1 MSDINE
7 YLKWRGD
14 ITFDYDPFNEVDSL
28 ILSELAYCDF
38 DHVVLEDDEPTEL
51 KTIRKR
57 YFRVHDR
64 EEVKK
69 RTVFN
74 GWTPLLLD
82 SLYESK
88 RFENLKIGY
97 FVNRKEDEKDEQFSA
112 VTFELNDQFRYV
124 AFRGTDNSVTGWK
137 EDLLFSYKSG
147 TPGQLAA
154 RDYLNH
160 YCKDYDGILHVGGH
174 SKGGNLAV
182 YSAAFCEKS
191 IQDKITD
198 IWSND
203 GPGFLQ
209 ETIESIEYQRI
220 KNRIHSY
227 IPRSSIIG
235 LLMNNDVDHCII
247 QSTGKGAYQHNA
259 LTWVVEKNHFVRAE
273 EFSNGNLFLDK
284 TIEHWLDGLEDEDKE
299 EFLEYVFSILDA
311 PGDDYIEEIK
321 QHGLKSA
328 RDMFKAGT
336 SINKEQLQKIAK
348 VVGHFIA
355 SGSSTIFD
363 SLKNVGNTDKDK
375 KN

>member
-82 SLYESK
+82 SLFESK
-88 RFENLKIGY
+88 RFEDLKIGY

-147 TPGQLAA
+147 TPGQL

-191 IQDKITD
+191 IQDKITN